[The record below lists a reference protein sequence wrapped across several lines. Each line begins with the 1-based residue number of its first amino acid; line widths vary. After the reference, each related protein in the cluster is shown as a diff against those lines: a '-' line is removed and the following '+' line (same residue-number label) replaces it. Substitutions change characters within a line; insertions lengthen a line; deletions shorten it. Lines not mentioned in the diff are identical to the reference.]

1 MNKKQRGPLSSQFI
15 IEIDI
20 TNTNFRHNGFFLRMK
35 GRRIMGHIKNQG
47 SFLNP
52 EELLKKH
59 EVA

>member
-1 MNKKQRGPLSSQFI
+1 VASNHGPDIFPEDRKRGYGGGYVHS
-15 IEIDI
+15 
-20 TNTNFRHNGFFLRMK
+20 
-35 GRRIMGHIKNQG
+35 HIKNQG